1 MKNKC
6 SKRIKDEKQ
15 RKQGKGSD
23 KNDKTHDFESDGNSM
38 YSEVLCVS
46 PSPSSVSDHWILY
59 SGCTFHMTPNKHWFS
74 DFKPLEHGKVF
85 MGNNHVCEIKGIGN
99 VFIKMH
105 DGMTRKLTEQ
115 NGVAERMNRTIMDKV
130 RCLMVS
136 SGIPKPFWGEAVSTA
151 VYLINRS
158 PSTAINFKTPLEVF
172 GCVAFAHQKE
182 GKLDPRSRKG
192 VFLGYPSGV
201 KGYKVWLK
209 GESRVRVIVSRDLVF
224 NEFDMPY
231 LKAKTNPDSPS
242 DIPIDGNIPV
252 EVEDTSE
259 PAQPHDQLETSEVS
273 DIPTS

>member
-6 SKRIKDEKQ
+6 FKRIKEEKQ

-46 PSPSSVSDHWILY
+46 SSLSPVSEHWILDL
-59 SGCTFHMTPNKHWFS
+59 GCTFHMTPNKHWFS

-105 DGMTRKLTEQ
+105 DGVTRKLTEQ
-115 NGVAERMNRTIMDKV
+115 NGVAERMNRTIMEKV
-130 RCLMVS
+130 RYLMVS
-136 SGIPKPFWGEAVSTA
+136 SGIPKPFWGEAASTA

-158 PSTAINFKTPLEVF
+158 PST
-172 GCVAFAHQKE
+172 

-209 GESRVRVIVSRDLVF
+209 GEPGVRVIVSRDVVF
-224 NEFDMPY
+224 NELDMPC

-252 EVEDTSE
+252 EVEDTSK
-259 PAQPHDQLETSEVS
+259 PTQPHDQPKTSEES
-273 DIPTS
+273 DISTSQ